1 MRADD
6 RISGLLDDLDETLG
20 SAAALVAR
28 GRSAFDDDIAIRFAF
43 EALSNRVG
51 EIAKRLVQLDPELF
65 EEPVWSLA
73 ARNRD
78 KLVHHY
84 HLIDNEVL
92 WSTAARSFPELAALA
107 RSKRPR

>member
-1 MRADD
+1 MKPDD
-6 RISGLLDDLDETLG
+6 RVAGLLDDLDETLR

-28 GRSAFDDDIAIRFAF
+28 GRAAFDEDVAIRLAF

-51 EIAKRLVQLDPELF
+51 EIAKRLVQIDPGLF
-65 EEPVWSLA
+65 TEPMWSLA

-84 HLIDNEVL
+84 QLIDHEVL
-92 WSTAARSFPELAALA
+92 WSTVARSFPELAVLGH
-107 RSKRPR
+107 

>member
-1 MRADD
+1 MNPDD
-6 RISGLLDDLDETLG
+6 RVSGLLDDLDETLV

-28 GRSAFDDDIAIRFAF
+28 GRASFDGDIAIRLAF

-51 EIAKRLVQLDPELF
+51 EIAKRLVQLDPDLF
-65 EEPVWSLA
+65 TEPMWSLA

-84 HLIDNEVL
+84 QLIDDEVL
-92 WSTAARSFPELAALA
+92 WSTVARSFPELAELVS
-107 RSKRPR
+107 SKRRQ